1 MNPNLELAQNS
12 LRHFAPAVYP
22 SFKAPRHLRMLVH
35 ELEALERGDH
45 DRLIVTMPP
54 RHGKSLLTSAIFPSW
69 FIGRHPESSIIAA
82 SYGQELAS
90 DFGRRVKAIVTDLAF
105 RSIFPNVRL
114 LEDSQA
120 THRLG
125 TIQGGLYFAVGA
137 GGALTGRGG
146 DLIVLDDPIKNRE
159 EAESDTARRSLQGWF
174 ESVLYPR
181 LEPGGRIALIQTR
194 WHEADLC
201 GWLLSEHKSE
211 NWRVV
216 NLPALAE
223 TDDPLGRAEGEALWP
238 ARYPLETLERIREA
252 IGSAAWLSLYQ
263 QRPQAAE
270 GGIFKRD
277 WWRSFDPDDQQ
288 EPLRI
293 TLSLDTAFSAKQSAD
308 YSVCETFAECAD
320 GYYLLHVW
328 RGRVEFPRL
337 IAIVNELADQWNPH
351 ALLIEDAASG
361 QSLIQALRASTIL
374 PVIPVK
380 HQSRSK
386 EARAAAASPM
396 VEAGRVFLPREA
408 PWLPAFLDELSSFPN
423 GAHDDQVDALSGFL
437 NWSRLSPIE
446 SEDYSD
452 NSDLN
457 ALFGR

>member
-1 MNPNLELAQNS
+1 M
-12 LRHFAPAVYP
+12 
-22 SFKAPRHLRMLVH
+22 
-35 ELEALERGDH
+35 
-45 DRLIVTMPP
+45 
-54 RHGKSLLTSAIFPSW
+54 
-69 FIGRHPESSIIAA
+69 
-82 SYGQELAS
+82 
-90 DFGRRVKAIVTDLAF
+90 
-105 RSIFPNVRL
+105 
-114 LEDSQA
+114 
-120 THRLG
+120 
-125 TIQGGLYFAVGA
+125 
-137 GGALTGRGG
+137 
-146 DLIVLDDPIKNRE
+146 
-159 EAESDTARRSLQGWF
+159 
-174 ESVLYPR
+174 
-181 LEPGGRIALIQTR
+181 
-194 WHEADLC
+194 
-201 GWLLSEHKSE
+201 LSEHKSE

-223 TDDPLGRAEGEALWP
+223 TDDQLGREEGEALWP

-277 WWRSFDPDDQQ
+277 WWQFYDLDDEI

-293 TLSLDTAFSAKQSAD
+293 ILSLDTAFSAKQSAD
-308 YSVCETFAECAD
+308 YSVCEIWAECGD

-337 IAIVNELADQWNPH
+337 IAIVNELAGAWNPH

-380 HQSRSK
+380 HQSKSK
-386 EARAAAASPM
+386 EARAAAASPV

-408 PWLPAFLDELSSFPN
+408 PWLGAFLDELSSFPN

-437 NWSRLSPIE
+437 NWARLSPIE
-446 SEDYSD
+446 SERDEPSW
-452 NSDLN
+452 DLERM
-457 ALFGR
+457 FWR